1 MLTRVGVC
9 AISASRSGGCGVI
22 EIESSVSST
31 FAQNLRSWAAH
42 AATLSVS
49 CARVWAIPL
58 IESLNGKSGDI
69 AASVKKVSEMSLKS
83 NSRLSGKSLR
93 PADST
98 TSESPTA
105 KESTSPAFESRPQNA
120 ASP

>member
-1 MLTRVGVC
+1 M
-9 AISASRSGGCGVI
+9 
-22 EIESSVSST
+22 ESSVSST
-31 FAQNLRSWAAH
+31 LAQNLRSWAAH

-49 CARVWAIPL
+49 WARVWPIPL

-93 PADST
+93 PDASA
-98 TSESPTA
+98 TSEPPTA
-105 KESTSPAFESRPQNA
+105 KQSMSPAFESRPQNA